1 MMLAFCQNPLTIYEP
16 TKEMLLPFG
25 MVFGASILSW
35 VGPDASCSAVSLR
48 ADISWPHGLFLIA
61 KTLRSYD

>member
-1 MMLAFCQNPLTIYEP
+1 MLTFFQNPLTIYEP

-35 VGPDASCSAVSLR
+35 VRRDLLQGCIFAGG
-48 ADISWPHGLFLIA
+48 HIA
-61 KTLRSYD
+61 APWAFRHR